1 MKTKEEILNN
11 YNFNTTRYIFEN
23 DYQEIEAVS
32 FDDAGKAME
41 EYAKEVA
48 IDFLHWFQ
56 QTDFS
61 TFVDDIEGK
70 VFFIRC
76 ENEDDN
82 KHYSNDDVFE
92 EYLKSKSNEQ
102 QH

>member
-1 MKTKEEILNN
+1 MMRTKEEILAKHSTHYSSNIL
-11 YNFNTTRYIFEN
+11 R
-23 DYQEIEAVS
+23 
-32 FDDAGKAME
+32 AMDV
-41 EYAKEVA
+41 YAKEVA

>member
-1 MKTKEEILNN
+1 MNKIKEEILSRNWMTKNN
-11 YNFNTTRYIFEN
+11 VY
-23 DYQEIEAVS
+23 EASDMILNVM
-32 FDDAGKAME
+32 DK
-41 EYAKEVA
+41 YAKEVA

>member
-1 MKTKEEILNN
+1 MKTKLKVLSNN
-11 YNFNTTRYIFEN
+11 SLYS
-23 DYQEIEAVS
+23 DS
-32 FDDAGKAME
+32 DDALNGRFGEIKSAMD

-102 QH
+102 KH